1 MTNWGALWRAK
12 TWLGSCSDMASVK
25 DSARFKVPASKK
37 RNPLV
42 APALLRKSGAHGKT
56 EKALRREA
64 NSRVHSLLAK
74 GAGQDKD

>member
-1 MTNWGALWRAK
+1 
-12 TWLGSCSDMASVK
+12 MASVK

-42 APALLRKSGAHGKT
+42 APALLRKSGAHGKS

-64 NSRVHSLLAK
+64 NAKVLALFAK